1 MTITPTYIAIGRM
14 FEQNFLFEVPKYQRY
29 YAWEPEQ
36 VNDFIKDLDGI
47 LADSEKDHF
56 FGGIVCVSKK
66 VDGSTR
72 QQKELIDGQQ
82 RLTTSILLIINLI
95 RKYEELLNVDTL
107 SEDDKK
113 IVKSRIDKLN
123 EKYINYNDEIN
134 RKPIIVHKLVLSLAD
149 KDFFEGILNGR
160 PIEPERDSHEKIKKA
175 NQLLEKFVRDKLNQ
189 CTEDTEKIDVL
200 AKIEH
205 ALQAN
210 CTVIFMDCD
219 SRDSAYKLFQVL
231 NDRGAGLNEGDLLKS
246 KTLEALE
253 KFPEE
258 QEQAQKCWDE
268 ILEEDPSK
276 VENFLRTYYASCYGK
291 RAGRASLYDDFLKV
305 FFPGPFNGNLPKTK
319 QEANDLLIEVQN
331 ILAEIRIYRKI
342 TAGEWPYPE
351 EQPVTGWDR
360 NRLQVLVTFL
370 SYDITLP
377 LLLAATKLKQKKY
390 ADLVHMLEK
399 FMFRYKTICNNPHQV
414 LSELY
419 NKEAKEI
426 RRDPDNYS
434 LSSLSKAL
442 QKLLEEKANDEK
454 FKVGLKNLAY
464 QPSGGNKSLRYF
476 FSTLCDY
483 YRWHKEGEHG
493 NPCANKEHIINYD
506 NVTIEH
512 IDSQH
517 AQDGNTLPKES
528 LNKLKN
534 LTILS
539 RDDNGNRVGNKPFAE
554 KKETY
559 AKSCYKINGDL
570 AKYDAWQPDE
580 ATEWENYLVDF
591 GCIIFVVK

>member
-1 MTITPTYIAIGRM
+1 MVITPTYIAIGRM

-29 YAWEPEQ
+29 YAWESEQ
-36 VNDFIKDLDGI
+36 VNDFIKDIDDI

-82 RLTTSILLIINLI
+82 RLTTSILLIINI
-95 RKYEELLNVDTL
+95 VRKYEELLSRGTL
-107 SEDDKK
+107 SEDDEK
-113 IVKSRIDKLN
+113 IVRSRIAKLM
-123 EKYINYNDEIN
+123 EKYINYNDEVN
-134 RKPIIVHKLVLSLAD
+134 RKPLTVHKLVLSLAD
-149 KDFFEGILNGR
+149 KDFFEGILNNR
-160 PIEPERDSHEKIKKA
+160 AVTPTRNSHEKIKKA
-175 NQLLEKFVRDKLNQ
+175 NQLLEKFVKEKLNQ
-189 CTEDTEKIDVL
+189 CTVDTERIDVL

-219 SRDSAYKLFQVL
+219 SQDSAYKLFQVL

-246 KTLEALE
+246 KTLEAIE
-253 KFPEE
+253 CFPEE
-258 QEQAQKCWDE
+258 QEQVQKCWDE

-276 VENFLRTYYASCYGK
+276 VENFLRTYYASCCGK
-291 RAGRASLYDDFLKV
+291 RAGRTSLYDDFLKA
-305 FFPGPFNGNLPKTK
+305 FFPRLFNGELPQTRD
-319 QEANDLLIEVQN
+319 EASALLIKVQD
-331 ILAEIRIYRKI
+331 ILDEIHIYRKI

-377 LLLAATKLKQKKY
+377 LLLASTKLKQKKY
-390 ADLVHMLEK
+390 AEMVHMLEK
-399 FMFRYKTICNNPHQV
+399 FMFRYKTICGNSHQV

-426 RRDPDNYS
+426 RLNSKNYS
-434 LSSLSKAL
+434 LSGLSKTL
-442 QKLLEEKANDEK
+442 KKLLEEKATDEK
-454 FKVGLKNLAY
+454 FKVGLKDLTY

-483 YRWHKEGEHG
+483 YRWHEEGE
-493 NPCANKEHIINYD
+493 NRKPCANKEHIINYD

-517 AQDGNTLPKES
+517 AQDGNTLPKDS
-528 LNKLKN
+528 INKLKN

-539 RDDNGNRVGNKPFAE
+539 REDNGSRVGNKPFAE

-559 AKSCYKINGDL
+559 EKSCYKINQNL
-570 AKYDAWQPDE
+570 AKHDTWQLSDATD
-580 ATEWENYLVDF
+580 WENYIIDF
-591 GCIIFVVK
+591 GCKIFVVQ

>member
-1 MTITPTYIAIGRM
+1 MVISPIYITIGRM

-29 YAWEPEQ
+29 YAWESEQ
-36 VNDFIKDLDGI
+36 VSDFIKDLDGI

-82 RLTTSILLIINLI
+82 RLTTSILLIISII
-95 RKYEELLNVDTL
+95 RKYEELLSSGTL
-107 SEDDKK
+107 SKDDVE
-113 IVKSRIDKLN
+113 IIKSRIAKLE

-134 RKPIIVHKLVLSLAD
+134 RKPLTVHKLVLSLAD
-149 KDFFEGILNGR
+149 KDFFEGILNNR
-160 PIEPERDSHEKIKKA
+160 VVTPTRDSHDKIKKA
-175 NQLLEKFVRDKLNQ
+175 NQLLGNFVKEKLDQ
-189 CTEDTEKIDVL
+189 CAVDTEKIDML

-205 ALQAN
+205 ALQSN

-246 KTLEALE
+246 KTLEVLE
-253 KFPEE
+253 HFPEE
-258 QEQAQKCWDE
+258 QEQVQKCWDE
-268 ILEEDPSK
+268 ILEEEPSK
-276 VENFLRTYYASCYGK
+276 VESFLRTYYASCCGK
-291 RAGRASLYDDFLKV
+291 RAGRASLYDDFLAA
-305 FFPGPFNGNLPKTK
+305 FFPGPFDGVLPQSKD
-319 QEANDLLIEVQN
+319 EANGLLTKVQDL
-331 ILAEIRIYRKI
+331 LAEIRIYRKI

-351 EQPVTGWDR
+351 EQSVTGWNR

-419 NKEAKEI
+419 NKEAKKI
-426 RRDPDNYS
+426 RHDPQNYS
-434 LSSLSKAL
+434 LSGLSSTLK
-442 QKLLEEKANDEK
+442 KMLEEKANDER
-454 FKVGLKNLAY
+454 FKVGLKDLTY

-483 YRWHKEGEHG
+483 NRWHEEGENG
-493 NPCANKEHIINYD
+493 KPYANKEHIINYD

-517 AQDGNTLPKES
+517 AQGGNTLPQDS
-528 LNKLKN
+528 INKLKN

-539 RDDNGNRVGNKPFAE
+539 REDNGSRVGNKPFAE

-559 AKSCYKINGDL
+559 EKSCYKINQNL
-570 AKYDAWQPDE
+570 AKHDTWQLPDADD
-580 ATEWENYLVDF
+580 WENYLITF
-591 GCIIFVVK
+591 GCKIFVVK